1 MIFDEQLQPTPTRVS
16 IIARLV
22 PAFSY
27 ALPAL
32 GAAVSAMLLLS
43 VLRAMRNAEGA
54 GIGAVAAGISEAN
67 VAILVTL
74 YLAIFVG
81 AAGVVIGLVRLFT
94 TTTTASPSAWYYLI
108 AGILGLMP
116 MFALWYAQSLL
127 LNAIFPRSSGAGVSE
142 VAGQITLFSTVAI
155 VLGGL
160 SILVLLVSAFVPLPA
175 ILRGKRKWAPLITL
189 LLMETAIIAMTVVY
203 HLRTAWLY
211 SSFRDY

>member
-1 MIFDEQLQPTPTRVS
+1 
-16 IIARLV
+16 
-22 PAFSY
+22 
-27 ALPAL
+27 L
-32 GAAVSAMLLLS
+32 G

-67 VAILVTL
+67 LAILLTL

-94 TTTTASPSAWYYLI
+94 TTTTASPSALYYLI
-108 AGILGLMP
+108 AGSLGLVP

-127 LNAIFPRSSGAGVSE
+127 LDAIFPQSTGAGVSE
-142 VAGQITLFSTVAI
+142 VAGQITLFSIVAI
-155 VLGGL
+155 VLGGV
-160 SILVLLVSAFVPLPA
+160 SILIVMASSFLPLPA
-175 ILRGKRKWAPLITL
+175 ILWGKRKWAPLIAL
-189 LLMETAIIAMTVVY
+189 LVMESAIIAMTVVY

>member
-1 MIFDEQLQPTPTRVS
+1 MTPEEQPAPTRVS
-16 IIARLV
+16 IIARIV
-22 PAFSY
+22 PALSY

-32 GAAVSAMLLLS
+32 GAAVSAMLLLG

-54 GIGAVAAGISEAN
+54 GIGAVAGGVSEAN
-67 VAILVTL
+67 FAILATL

-94 TTTTASPSAWYYLI
+94 ATVTASPSAWYYLI
-108 AGILGLMP
+108 GGILGLLP

-127 LNAIFPRSSGAGVSE
+127 LDAIFPRSSGAGVSE
-142 VAGQITLFSTVAI
+142 VAGQITLFSIVAI
-155 VLGGL
+155 VLGGV
-160 SILVLLVSAFVPLPA
+160 SILILLVSSFVPLPA
-175 ILRGKRKWAPLITL
+175 ILRGKRKWAPLISL
-189 LLMETAIIAMTVVY
+189 LVMESAIIAMTVVY